1 MVRTAGFPPDMGE
14 ATDQRVGR
22 CNNKT
27 VGVSHH
33 NMLWV
38 YQSLQGNS
46 TEVSKEPTFLQ
57 SLRDAVVLVRQ
68 FRYPV
73 YASLDPDERAGNGAK

>member
-27 VGVSHH
+27 VGGSKAAQVAAGKPTT
-33 NMLWV
+33 LKRETI
-38 YQSLQGNS
+38 QGGRRG
-46 TEVSKEPTFLQ
+46 Q
-57 SLRDAVVLVRQ
+57 GR
-68 FRYPV
+68 
-73 YASLDPDERAGNGAK
+73 